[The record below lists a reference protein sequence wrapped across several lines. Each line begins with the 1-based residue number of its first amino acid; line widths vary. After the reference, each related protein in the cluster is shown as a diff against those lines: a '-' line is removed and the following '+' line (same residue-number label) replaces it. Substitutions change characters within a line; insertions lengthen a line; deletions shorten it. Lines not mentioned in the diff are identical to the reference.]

1 MDRNLI
7 VEFTLFGKE
16 VGIYWYGVMI
26 AIGILA
32 CFVTLFLFAKYKKVD
47 EAFTDFCFYNAIF
60 SIAFGLFGAA
70 LLQATYNYIE
80 NPDAGFNLGNGLT
93 FIGGLI
99 GGVGFFLIVYV
110 FVRHKFK
117 DSLLKMMPIVGSC
130 VTVAHGFGRIGCFI
144 AGCCYGKPTGSDF
157 GYYFDTLVKVHP
169 TQLYEAIFLFVLFA
183 VLTFL
188 AFKYEYKYN
197 MAIYL
202 MAYGVFR
209 FINEFY
215 RGDER
220 GEFVA
225 GVTPSQFWSIVMV
238 LLGVAYIFVI
248 KYKLF
253 EKLGRA
259 MDVARHNRAVKSGKA
274 EEKEQ
279 KISEN
284 ADPVSVNEENEQ

>member
-7 VEFTLFGKE
+7 VEFTLFGRDF
-16 VGIYWYGVMI
+16 GIYWYGVMI

-32 CFVTLFLFAKYKKVD
+32 CFVTLFTYAKFKNVD
-47 EAFTDFCFYNAIF
+47 QDFTDFCFYLAIF
-60 SIAFGLFGAA
+60 AIGFGLFGAA
-70 LLQATYNYIE
+70 LMQAIYNYIE
-80 NPDAGFNLGNGLT
+80 NPEEGFQLGNGLT

-99 GGVGFFLIVYV
+99 GGVVFFLAIYV

-117 DSLLKMMPIVGSC
+117 DSLLKFMPIVGSC

-144 AGCCYGKPTGSDF
+144 AGCCYGKPTCSDYGCF
-157 GYYFDTLVKVHP
+157 FDTAEKVHP

-188 AFKYEYKYN
+188 AFKMEFKYN

-209 FINEFY
+209 FINEYF
-215 RGDER
+215 RGDAR
-220 GEFVA
+220 GEFVS
-225 GVTPSQFWSIVMV
+225 GVSPSQFWAIIMV
-238 LLGVAYIFVI
+238 LIGIAYIFVI
-248 KYKLF
+248 KHELF

-259 MDVARHNRAVKSGKA
+259 MDIARHNRSVKLGKA
-274 EEKEQ
+274 EEQPAEVKPEQ
-279 KISEN
+279 
-284 ADPVSVNEENEQ
+284 NEQDEQN